1 MIILDININT
11 QYDLDS
17 VGGKLM
23 NVEFSGGD
31 IESLSDWPTISTQP
45 AHRGNFV
52 TWEEAEYTILISG
65 SNRTVLEKRI
75 SWLKSLMTYAEVYA
89 TELGF
94 DFRFRGELS
103 SFNVDYKGANNAL
116 VKATMK
122 GRKLA
127 VAQTIQYSFTTENS
141 GTARVSFLGNTR
153 VPLRI
158 DMEMESGEWTPAG
171 FNISCKNNRGTTL
184 WTETI
189 NLKQWQ
195 APNNCIIT
203 IDGTKGAVYVTNPAT
218 NVRENWV
225 ENYSAKF
232 LPYIEARGDVLTVAL
247 IGALGGHSINVK
259 SLKLTY
265 EGRWV

>member
-31 IESLSDWPTISTQP
+31 IESLSEWPTISTQP

-52 TWEEAEYTILISG
+52 TWEEAEYTILING

-75 SWLKSLMTYAEVYA
+75 SWLKSLLTYAEVYA

-94 DFRFRGELS
+94 DFRFKGELS
-103 SFNVDYKGANNAL
+103 GFNVDYKGGTHAL
-116 VKATMK
+116 VKATMR

-127 VAQTIQYSFTTENS
+127 VAQTIQYTFATDSI

-158 DMEMESGEWTPAG
+158 DMEIESGKWTPAG
-171 FNISCKNNRGTTL
+171 LSISCKNNRGLTL
-184 WTETI
+184 WSETI
-189 NLKQWQ
+189 SLKQWQ
-195 APNNCIIT
+195 ASRNCVIT
-203 IDGTKGAVYVTNPAT
+203 IDGEKGVMYVTDKAT

-225 ENYSAKF
+225 ENYTAKF

-247 IGALGGHSINVK
+247 IGALGGHSIDVK